1 MLGIISI
8 GLGMRKNGIFLVA
21 RPLRGGRGVR
31 AWPPRKKTVFE
42 VLKKNLETNLWPL
55 SSRRGGGAKAGPL
68 KKTVFCG
75 FPNSCKHR
83 VHFNIC

>member
-42 VLKKNLETNLWPL
+42 ALKKSGKNVVATKL
-55 SSRRGGGAKAGPL
+55 SGG
-68 KKTVFCG
+68 
-75 FPNSCKHR
+75 
-83 VHFNIC
+83 

>member
-42 VLKKNLETNLWPL
+42 ALKKSGTFFY
-55 SSRRGGGAKAGPL
+55 G
-68 KKTVFCG
+68 
-75 FPNSCKHR
+75 H
-83 VHFNIC
+83 